1 MTYLLPLLFGL
12 AHGVSDASAGLL
24 VGVTWQLS
32 SPGGKYLILL
42 YNGLAFG
49 LQPLAGLLL
58 DRINQPRRG
67 AAIGLLCTA
76 AGLAVTWWS
85 LTPGLVLTGIGS
97 ALLHAGGGA
106 VAIKSQPGRAGG
118 AGLFAAFGVIGL
130 ALGTTA
136 SFYFSLTI
144 IFILSAALASLALV
158 IWFWKTDL
166 FSTSRLPAAD
176 PFASIGWMLALIL
189 VVGIALRSLV
199 WTGVQISHSAVGAL
213 ELALAAGTGKLLGGF
228 VADRLGWSRWA
239 VGALTGALCLLAFG
253 PPWSPAIL
261 VGVALLQSL
270 TPLSIAAMGKAMPNS
285 PALATSLALGLA
297 ILAGGL
303 PFFILTPGWFGIA
316 VMLPLLLVSGG
327 LYWWTLVK
335 LQKI

>member
-1 MTYLLPLLFGL
+1 MDYLLPLLFGL

-24 VGVTWQLS
+24 VGITWQLS

-58 DRINQPRRG
+58 DRLNQPRRG

-76 AGLAVTWWS
+76 AGVAVTWWT
-85 LTPGLVLTGIGS
+85 LTPGLVLVGIGS

-130 ALGTTA
+130 TLGTMA
-136 SFYFSLTI
+136 SVYFSLTI
-144 IFILSAALASLALV
+144 IAILLTALAALALV
-158 IWFWKTDL
+158 IWFWKPEL
-166 FSTSRLPAAD
+166 FSTSRLPSVD
-176 PFASIGWMLALIL
+176 PFASVAWAFALIL

-199 WTGVQISHSAVGAL
+199 WTGVQTSRYAVGAL
-213 ELALAAGTGKLLGGF
+213 QLALAAGTGKLLGGF
-228 VADRLGWSRWA
+228 AADRLGWSRWA
-239 VGALTGALCLLAFG
+239 VGALAGALCLLAFG
-253 PPWSPAIL
+253 SAWGPAIL

-297 ILAGGL
+297 IMAGGL

-316 VMLPLLLVSGG
+316 AMLPILLVCGG
-327 LYWWTLVK
+327 LYGWALVK

>member
-1 MTYLLPLLFGL
+1 MTYLLPLLLGL

-24 VGVTWQLS
+24 VGITWQLS

-58 DRINQPRRG
+58 DRFNQPRRG

-76 AGLAVTWWS
+76 AGVAVTWWT
-85 LTPGLVLTGIGS
+85 LTPGLILAGIGS

-136 SFYFSLTI
+136 SSYFSLTMI
-144 IFILSAALASLALV
+144 GIFLTALAILALV
-158 IWFWKTDL
+158 TWFWKPDL
-166 FSTSRLPAAD
+166 FSTSRLATTD
-176 PFASIGWMLALIL
+176 PFTPFAWALALIF
-189 VVGIALRSLV
+189 VVAIALRSLV
-199 WTGVQISHSAVGAL
+199 WTGIQTSRYAVGAL
-213 ELALAAGTGKLLGGF
+213 ELALAAGVGKLLGGF
-228 VADRLGWSRWA
+228 AADRLGWGRWA
-239 VGALTGALCLLAFG
+239 VGALAGALFLLFFG
-253 PPWSPAIL
+253 SAWGPAIL
-261 VGVALLQSL
+261 LGVALLQSL

-297 ILAGGL
+297 IMAGGL
-303 PFFILTPGWFGIA
+303 PFFILMPGWFGIA
-316 VMLPLLLVSGG
+316 TMLPILLVCGA
-327 LYWWTLVK
+327 LYGWALAK

>member
-1 MTYLLPLLFGL
+1 MAYLLPLLLGL

-24 VGVTWQLS
+24 VGITWQLS
-32 SPGGKYLILL
+32 SPNGKYLILL

-76 AGLAVTWWS
+76 AGVAVAWWT
-85 LTPGLVLTGIGS
+85 LTPGLVLVGIGS

-118 AGLFAAFGVIGL
+118 VGLFAAFGVVGL
-130 ALGTTA
+130 TLGTMA
-136 SFYFSLTI
+136 SAYLLLTTI
-144 IFILSAALASLALV
+144 ALLLTMLAALALV
-158 IWFWKTDL
+158 LWFWKPEI
-166 FSTSRLPAAD
+166 FPTSRLVSAD
-176 PFASIGWMLALIL
+176 PFTPAAWAIALLL
-189 VVGIALRSLV
+189 VIAIALRSLV
-199 WTGVQISHSAVGAL
+199 WTGVQVSRYSVTAL
-213 ELALAAGTGKLLGGF
+213 QLALAAGAGKLLGGF
-228 VADRLGWSRWA
+228 AADRFGWGRWA
-239 VGALTGALCLLAFG
+239 VGALAGALCLLAFG
-253 PPWSPAIL
+253 ANWGPAIL
-261 VGVALLQSL
+261 LGVALLQSF
-270 TPLSIAAMGKAMPNS
+270 TPLSIAALGKTLPNS

-297 ILAGGL
+297 IMAGGL

-316 VMLPLLLVSGG
+316 VMLPILLVSGG
-327 LYWWTLVK
+327 LYWLALVK